1 MRMSFGQEMRMAQKQ
16 VLAPR
21 MIQSMEI
28 LQLPVM
34 ALEERI
40 EEEIQNNETLEMEE
54 AGQESASVESVGLA
68 VDVEPTAAEKT
79 VNEQPLIVDQDH
91 ANQADFER
99 TYDWATEYPDSDDD
113 RSRPSASQIEQAG
126 DRYLDVMANMAE
138 RPETLCDHLH
148 QQLSNYELTEA
159 ERLAADKVI
168 YNLDANGYL
177 PMPVEELVDAD
188 GPPGQEAHLHK
199 ALAVV
204 QNMDPPGV
212 AARDLKECLLLQIR
226 HDMPNARNLRRLVGD
241 HLEDLAANRLPL
253 IQRKTRLSIQ
263 EIEELRLQ
271 LHSLK
276 PKPGA
281 IFTTPIVVPV
291 KPDVYVDQMPDGTW
305 KVRLEEIDLPN
316 LRISPLYRD
325 MLMSPD
331 TDPTTREYIKR
342 KINAAQWLIDA
353 IEQRRSTLLKT
364 SQAIVDHQTGFL
376 LEGPEAIEPLKM
388 QQIADR
394 IGMHVTTVSRAVDD
408 KWLQTPRGL
417 HSLRKFFV
425 GGTVSADG
433 EEVAWD
439 TVRMKLQEIVDGEP
453 KESPYSDDDLVD
465 ELGKRGITVA
475 RRTVTKYRKAMKIPS
490 SRQRRDWKIVRD
502 IAVNGA
508 DTVPAVD
515 EGDDFEPIIAVAGD
529 IAGDIAGDDAA
540 GTMP

>member
-54 AGQESASVESVGLA
+54 AGQESASGEFMGLA
-68 VDVEPTAAEKT
+68 VDGEPTAAEKT

-148 QQLSNYELTEA
+148 QQLSNYELTQA

-188 GPPGQEAHLHK
+188 GPAGQEAHLLK

-253 IQRKTRLSIQ
+253 IQRKTGCSIE

-325 MLMSPD
+325 MLMSAD

-394 IGMHVTTVSRAVDD
+394 IRMHVTTVSRAVDD

-453 KESPYSDDDLVD
+453 KDSPYSDDDLVD

-502 IAVNGA
+502 DVGNEV
-508 DTVPAVD
+508 DMVPAVD
-515 EGDDFEPIIAVAGD
+515 EGDDFEQTND
-529 IAGDIAGDDAA
+529 IAGDIAEDDAA

>member
-54 AGQESASVESVGLA
+54 AGQESASGEFMGLA
-68 VDVEPTAAEKT
+68 VDGEPTAAEKT

-148 QQLSNYELTEA
+148 QQLSNYELTQA

-168 YNLDANGYL
+168 YNLDVNGYL

-188 GPPGQEAHLHK
+188 GPAGQEAHLLK

-253 IQRKTRLSIQ
+253 IQRKTGCSIE

-325 MLMSPD
+325 MLMSAD

-453 KESPYSDDDLVD
+453 KDAPYSDDDLVH
-465 ELGKRGITVA
+465 ELGLRGITVA

-490 SRQRRDWKIVRD
+490 SRQRRDWKIVRHD
-502 IAVNGA
+502 EGNGV
-508 DTVPAVD
+508 DMVPAVE
-515 EGDDFEPIIAVAGD
+515 EGDDFEQTND
-529 IAGDIAGDDAA
+529 IAGDIAGEEAA

>member
-54 AGQESASVESVGLA
+54 AGQESASGEFMGLA
-68 VDVEPTAAEKT
+68 VDGEPTAAEKT

-148 QQLSNYELTEA
+148 QQLSNYELTQA

-168 YNLDANGYL
+168 YNLDVNGYL

-188 GPPGQEAHLHK
+188 GPAGQEAHLLK

-253 IQRKTRLSIQ
+253 IQRKTGCSIE

-325 MLMSPD
+325 MLMSAD

-394 IGMHVTTVSRAVDD
+394 IRMHVTTVSRAVDD

-453 KESPYSDDDLVD
+453 KDSPYSDDDLVH
-465 ELGKRGITVA
+465 ELGLRGITVA

-502 IAVNGA
+502 DVGNEV
-508 DTVPAVD
+508 DMVPAVD
-515 EGDDFEPIIAVAGD
+515 EGDDFEQTNDIAGDVAGD
-529 IAGDIAGDDAA
+529 IAEDDAA